1 MQRWTQLLTAR
12 TSRIGS
18 HKKMQAALGPHWD
31 SFVRYAEDGF
41 RERWVKRFN
50 KVMSCCGPIDDR
62 THRCPHGISVN
73 PRNPAQLRQLSG
85 LHLDHNY
92 ELAQICHV
100 WRGIIARLGRPLRSW
115 DDGVNGELI
124 CQLLFGVE
132 SHRNLR
138 RTGNPLWDANVQF
151 RCGRAQNRRRSDDHV
166 YCHDTDY
173 PHYAWVL
180 AESDVRA

>member
-1 MQRWTQLLTAR
+1 MGVKQMGRLRLGHLNQRFT
-12 TSRIGS
+12 IG
-18 HKKMQAALGPHWD
+18 
-31 SFVRYAEDGF
+31 
-41 RERWVKRFN
+41 
-50 KVMSCCGPIDDR
+50 
-62 THRCPHGISVN
+62 
-73 PRNPAQLRQLSG
+73 RNRQEGTTG